1 MPRAVPLRQW
11 VLTMPFA
18 WRKRLAYDGA
28 LWSALTRVF
37 TKRVSRLYGKHGGAV
52 IALQRTSSDMKL
64 NPHVH
69 AVFLDGHYV
78 VQKDEL
84 DFETRSRLSTTDVA
98 SSSVGSRRRRL
109 HQSSIPCATR
119 ESSRRRASCRRA
131 SLPSLPS
138 RCRSIPR
145 RTTSPL
151 VVAPTDRGP
160 SSCAGPSAWTCCN
173 VPSERAKGTFT
184 GEGSVQGARKSQLRG
199 AKLACVCSPWSLSPR
214 ASPATSARSVSPPAL
229 PSPSPREVLPI
240 GKVGSSREPP
250 SATRLLRRA
259 TGRARGPVFLSTDN
273 GAKVVS
279 KCRRPNTPSSVH
291 IHPNAL
297 KPPPSVQSS
306 PGETALI
313 FLRSY
318 AALASIGGGSAC
330 YTSLSGLP
338 AGVTNPTA
346 VVVHELTEVLT
357 DPRPFYAVAWQ
368 RTSGETGDSCQN
380 QVPAVISRLAPT
392 GGVSQ
397 IDFAI
402 APQISDKAGS
412 GGACVNA
419 RATQA
424 NIFGIGTYP
433 YHLYHQQV
441 PADDSPST
449 SAWYDLGTLNTTG
462 APCLAHRRAFR
473 GHPVEQTCSS
483 WTMPTTYVTPTSIRI
498 QTCAP
503 VPTVPATPTA
513 TGALRAAGR
522 SWQIQ
527 RSPRGGQAVWTSS

>member
-1 MPRAVPLRQW
+1 VDVGAIEIVLPKFVRKELDGYLECGLLCRGFARLRCSETCKQTRLVAFSCKGRGFCPSCLGRKMCATAAHLMDDVMPRAVPLRQW
-11 VLTMPFA
+11 VLTTPFA

-240 GKVGSSREPP
+240 GKVGSSGEPP

-313 FLRSY
+313 FLRSHHTTLMFIKKLGRSRRPY
-318 AALASIGGGSAC
+318 KAVCSVSLTSVPCHVGRSSDGRRWGPGGLHREPGRAIC
-330 YTSLSGLP
+330 
-338 AGVTNPTA
+338 A
-346 VVVHELTEVLT
+346 
-357 DPRPFYAVAWQ
+357 R
-368 RTSGETGDSCQN
+368 
-380 QVPAVISRLAPT
+380 AVIASKGPNLFGSRTPQWARLVASVAGARLVFSLEPSIVARNAP
-392 GGVSQ
+392 
-397 IDFAI
+397 
-402 APQISDKAGS
+402 
-412 GGACVNA
+412 
-419 RATQA
+419 
-424 NIFGIGTYP
+424 
-433 YHLYHQQV
+433 
-441 PADDSPST
+441 
-449 SAWYDLGTLNTTG
+449 
-462 APCLAHRRAFR
+462 
-473 GHPVEQTCSS
+473 
-483 WTMPTTYVTPTSIRI
+483 
-498 QTCAP
+498 
-503 VPTVPATPTA
+503 
-513 TGALRAAGR
+513 
-522 SWQIQ
+522 
-527 RSPRGGQAVWTSS
+527 